1 MAKPAPE
8 KMVRATA
15 LRGVRVEGRRV
26 ARGESFEVGE
36 NALAMMASAGQAAP
50 ADSEAAKA
58 AVPITKAAK
67 SP

>member
-26 ARGESFEVGE
+26 APGENFEVGE
-36 NALAMMASAGQAAP
+36 NALAMMVSAGQAAA
-50 ADSEAAKA
+50 ADSDAAKA
-58 AVPITKAAK
+58 AAPVTKAAK
-67 SP
+67 SA